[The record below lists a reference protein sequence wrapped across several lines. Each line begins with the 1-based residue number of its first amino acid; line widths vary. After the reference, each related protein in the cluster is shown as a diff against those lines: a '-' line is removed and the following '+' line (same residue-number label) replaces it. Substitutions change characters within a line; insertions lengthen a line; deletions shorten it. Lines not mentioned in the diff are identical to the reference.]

1 MIEQS
6 RAPNQLGLSQHEQ
19 FLTESLFELE
29 LPDYSAKISPRHHRP
44 KPGFE
49 VFPVFLDRSGPGN
62 FGTKVDMLAD
72 DLGVVG
78 SINTK
83 AISADSRKPYII

>member
-1 MIEQS
+1 M
-6 RAPNQLGLSQHEQ
+6 
-19 FLTESLFELE
+19 TESLFELE
-29 LPDYSAKISPRHHRP
+29 LPDYSAKISPKHNRP

-49 VFPVFLDRSGPGN
+49 VFPVFLDRSSPGN
-62 FGTKVDMLAD
+62 FVTKVDMLAD

-83 AISADSRKPYII
+83 AIPADSRKPFII